1 MSGNLKTYFELHF
14 VVVLLGFTGIL
25 GKLISLPAPELVV
38 FRMFIAFISLFFIL
52 KFQKVSIRTSKKL
65 LWSSF
70 AVGFVVAAHWT
81 TFFLAIKLSNV
92 SVALGLLGV
101 GTLFTALLEP
111 LVLKKKLSALELIV
125 AVFIIAGIYIIFR
138 FEGNYFWG
146 ILTALISYF
155 LSSLFSAFNKKLS
168 HIYDSRVISLW
179 ELIFGFALAAIAL
192 PFLAPMTDGLFWP
205 DWKDYIYLILLG
217 SICTAYAFTATI
229 KLMQKLSAYL
239 VVLHINLEPVYAI
252 IIAYFL
258 FGASEHMSMGFYVG
272 ASMITVSVL
281 FFPYIR
287 KKLNDRQKR
296 RAERL
301 VPRI

>member
-14 VVVLLGFTGIL
+14 VVLLLGFTGIL
-25 GKLISLPAPELVV
+25 GKLINLPAPELVV
-38 FRMFIAFISLFFIL
+38 FRMFIAFVSLFLIL
-52 KFQKVSIRTSKKL
+52 KFQKVKTKSSGKI
-65 LWSSF
+65 LWSALS
-70 AVGFVVAAHWT
+70 VGFVVAAHWT

-111 LVLKKKLSALELIV
+111 LVLKKKLSGLEIIV

-138 FEGNYFWG
+138 FEGDYFWG
-146 ILTALISYF
+146 IVTAIVSYF

-168 HIYDSRVISLW
+168 HIYDSRVLSLY
-179 ELIFGFALAAIAL
+179 ELLFGFVLAAIAL
-192 PFLAPMTDGLFWP
+192 PFLAPMTEGLHLP
-205 DWKDYIYLILLG
+205 DWKDIVFLILLG

-258 FGASEHMSMGFYVG
+258 FGESEHMSMGFYVG
-272 ASMITVSVL
+272 ASMITISVL
-281 FFPYIR
+281 FYPYVS
-287 KKLNDRQKR
+287 KKLN
-296 RAERL
+296 ER
-301 VPRI
+301 